1 MIPIIISILTLF
13 DCYEKRKLQDTD
25 ILGVYIDNEIAD
37 KIPAKGEAMFS
48 KAVCDHDVNYYWDE
62 EKWGLFVSNLSNK
75 NKCNLYFVNYSDQTI
90 FNFDYNVN
98 EQIFNIPVSG
108 TYKLEA
114 WGAQGGGPTD
124 NEGGATHIALTSGLF
139 KNLGNNISDII
150 LFASGGCGFYGGGQG
165 KTAYG
170 SGGGSSYIGNP
181 LLTNKAMY
189 CYNCEESS
197 EDSTKTISTTCSEE
211 NPTEIVQNKVTVML
225 KLL

>member
-1 MIPIIISILTLF
+1 MKKKTFILILT
-13 DCYEKRKLQDTD
+13 
-25 ILGVYIDNEIAD
+25 ILWIMCICLIKNDNIASLDERVAIYINDSSISEVP
-37 KIPAKGEAMFS
+37 KKGEAIFS
-48 KAVCDHDVNYYWDE
+48 KVVCDSDAIGEWDND
-62 EKWGLFVSNLSNK
+62 KWGLLVNNMTK
-75 NKCNLYFVNYSDQTI
+75 KTKCKLYFYS
-90 FNFDYNVN
+90 
-98 EQIFNIPVSG
+98 
-108 TYKLEA
+108 A
-114 WGAQGGGPTD
+114 GAG
-124 NEGGATHIALTSGLF
+124 GGATHIALTSGLL

-150 LFASGGCGFYGGGQG
+150 LVAAGGGGFYGGGQG